1 MPPPTKRKGSAMSDV
16 LEKGGHGPDEHP
28 DHDDKTKTVTIKVDG
43 IDRVVPKTKMT
54 AAELK
59 AFLGIAAT
67 QVIDTVGEDG
77 IFHPVADNETIKLRE
92 GLVLVSHGRG
102 GASS

>member
-1 MPPPTKRKGSAMSDV
+1 MSDV
-16 LEKGGHGPDEHP
+16 LEKDGHGSDEHP

-43 IDRVVPKTKMT
+43 IDRVVPKKKMT

-59 AFLGIAAT
+59 AILGIAVT
-67 QVIDTVGEDG
+67 QVIDIVGEDG

>member
-1 MPPPTKRKGSAMSDV
+1 MSDV
-16 LEKGGHGPDEHP
+16 LEKNGHGSDERP
-28 DHDDKTKTVTIKVDG
+28 DHDDKKKTVTIKVDG
-43 IDRVVPKTKMT
+43 IDRVVTKTKMT

-59 AFLGIAAT
+59 ALLGIAAT
-67 QVIDTVGEDG
+67 QVIDIVGEDG
-77 IFHPVADNETIKLRE
+77 HFHGVADNETIKLRE

>member
-1 MPPPTKRKGSAMSDV
+1 MSDV
-16 LEKGGHGPDEHP
+16 LEKNGHGSDERP

-43 IDRVVPKTKMT
+43 IDRVVPKTKIT

-59 AFLGIAAT
+59 ALLGIAAT
-67 QVIDTVGEDG
+67 QVIDIVGEDG
-77 IFHPVADNETIKLRE
+77 DFQAVADNETIKLRE